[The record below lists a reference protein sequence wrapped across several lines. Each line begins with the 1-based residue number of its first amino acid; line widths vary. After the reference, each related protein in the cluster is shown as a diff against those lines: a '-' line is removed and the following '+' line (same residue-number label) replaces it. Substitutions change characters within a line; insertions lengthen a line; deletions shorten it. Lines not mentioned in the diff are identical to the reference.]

1 MRRGP
6 RPTPRRTTG
15 RASKAPA
22 PSARRAAGRRSVGP
36 ARGKAAPRGRGTHRA
51 ASNGVSPRAILL
63 AAIGVAVATLLVM
76 AAVPTSPLRRLF
88 LGTHYPEAV
97 KVAAEDYGLDPAL
110 VCAVIKCES
119 NWDED
124 VVSHAG
130 AVGLMQVMP
139 DTAAHLAE
147 MGLVDADAY
156 SPTDLSDPLVN
167 IEYGCAYLA
176 YLHESLSTTEEIVAA
191 YNAGLGAVQGWLA
204 DGGSIPEDIEYAET
218 RAYVERVMGAYEGY
232 RESYP
237 DGIAG

>member
-1 MRRGP
+1 M
-6 RPTPRRTTG
+6 
-15 RASKAPA
+15 
-22 PSARRAAGRRSVGP
+22 VVL
-36 ARGKAAPRGRGTHRA
+36 
-51 ASNGVSPRAILL
+51 GVALVALVALL
-63 AAIGVAVATLLVM
+63 AM
-76 AAVPTSPLRRLF
+76 AAIPTSPLRRLL

-124 VVSHAG
+124 AVSHAG
-130 AVGLMQVMP
+130 AIGLMQVMP
-139 DTAAHLAE
+139 DTASHLAE
-147 MGLVDADAY
+147 MGLVDAGSY
-156 SPTDLSDPLVN
+156 SPTDLTDPLVN

-176 YLHESLSTTEEIVAA
+176 YLHESLSSTEEVVAA

-218 RAYVERVMGAYEGY
+218 RAYVERVMNAYEGY

-237 DGIAG
+237 DGIAE

>member
-6 RPTPRRTTG
+6 RPTPRGTTG
-15 RASKAPA
+15 RAPKTHA
-22 PSARRAAGRRSVGP
+22 PSAAGSAARRSAGPARRKATPRARRTPRASGGVSRRAA
-36 ARGKAAPRGRGTHRA
+36 
-51 ASNGVSPRAILL
+51 LL
-63 AAIGVAVATLLVM
+63 VAFGVAVAALLVM

-119 NWDED
+119 DWDED

-147 MGLVDADAY
+147 MGLVDAGEYDPA
-156 SPTDLSDPLVN
+156 DLSDPIVN

-176 YLHESLSTTEEIVAA
+176 YLHEKLSTTEEIVAA

-204 DGGSIPEDIEYAET
+204 NGGSIPEDIEYAET
-218 RAYVERVMGAYEGY
+218 RAYVERVMSAYEGY

-237 DGIAG
+237 EGIAG

>member
-1 MRRGP
+1 MR
-6 RPTPRRTTG
+6 
-15 RASKAPA
+15 
-22 PSARRAAGRRSVGP
+22 PSRARRARS
-36 ARGKAAPRGRGTHRA
+36 
-51 ASNGVSPRAILL
+51 GVSRRMVVLGVALAALVALL
-63 AAIGVAVATLLVM
+63 AM
-76 AAVPTSPLRRLF
+76 AAVPTSPLRRLL

-139 DTAAHLAE
+139 DTASHLAE
-147 MGLVDADAY
+147 MGLVDAGSY
-156 SPTDLSDPLVN
+156 SPTDLTDPLVN

-176 YLHESLSTTEEIVAA
+176 YLHESLSSTEEVVAA

-218 RAYVERVMGAYEGY
+218 RAYVERVMNTYEGY

-237 DGIAG
+237 DGIAE